1 MEKRGKFDYVLLE
14 TRFVFLYSIFGN
26 MIIPCLSHVSDSII
40 LLSGLA
46 DPGPIASIF
55 WMDDELGSDIY
66 LDGIV
71 TLVDAKYISEV
82 NIWQLTL
89 CSIRGID

>member
-1 MEKRGKFDYVLLE
+1 
-14 TRFVFLYSIFGN
+14 
-26 MIIPCLSHVSDSII
+26 MIIPCLFHVSDSII

-82 NIWQLTL
+82 NYLATYAL
-89 CSIRGID
+89 